1 MRTEVEVLLV
11 SATPPPIGGVASW
24 TRTFLALAPDY
35 GIRIRHYETRVE
47 GARLS
52 PRGLW
57 RVVRVTLGPV
67 GSLLLGR
74 GRGADVVHVTAGTGG
89 GLLRASLLAAAAR
102 VLGKAAVVHLHSRL
116 HTASPIERRA
126 MGLAIR
132 LGARVVTPSEAD
144 ARGEH
149 RLAWIGNLIA
159 PEFASG
165 SPWRLAARRGLRLV
179 YVGWLIHAK
188 GLSDLVRAVAR
199 APGVE
204 VDLIGP
210 VVRPSEAREIETL
223 IDQLQVGGRVRIR
236 EPLPVA
242 ELRAAMLEYDALVLP
257 SHRESFGLVA
267 AEAMAIGLPVAA
279 TRTGMLETAP
289 DETFHAVPIGNADGL
304 ATALERLMA
313 DRDRLLPGLSDA
325 GRRFVDRAY
334 SPAAIFDGWLALY
347 HRALGRP
354 AAELEHAQAGTGAG
368 GR

>member
-24 TRTFLALAPDY
+24 TRTFLALAPEY
-35 GIRIRHYETRVE
+35 GIRIRHFETRVE

-57 RVVRVTLGPV
+57 RLARVTLGPL
-67 GSLLLGR
+67 GSLLVGR
-74 GRGADVVHVTAGTGG
+74 GRGVDVVHVTAGTGG
-89 GLLRASLLAAAAR
+89 GLLRASLLAAVAR

-116 HTASPIERRA
+116 HLASALEHRA
-126 MGLAIR
+126 MRLAMR
-132 LGARVVTPSEAD
+132 LGARVVTPSAAD

-159 PEFASG
+159 PEFATG
-165 SPWRLAARRGLRLV
+165 PRWRLAERRGLYLV

-188 GLSDLVRAVAR
+188 GLSDLVRAVASV
-199 APGVE
+199 PGVE

-210 VVRPSEAREIETL
+210 VVRPTEAREIEAL
-223 IDQLQVGGRVRIR
+223 IAELQVGDRIRVR

-289 DETFHAVPIGNADGL
+289 EETFHAVPIGDADGL
-304 ATALERLMA
+304 AAALARLLA
-313 DRDRLLPGLSDA
+313 DRDRLPALSDTA
-325 GRRFVDRAY
+325 RRYVDRAY
-334 SPAAIFDGWLALY
+334 SPAAIFDGWWALY
-347 HRALGRP
+347 DRALVRV